1 LICNYCEWR
10 CELGD
15 GQSGVCQMY
24 IQKENRIEEKYPH
37 HYTTYVA
44 THIESL
50 PFFHAYPGSRS
61 LHIGSRGCNF
71 DCHYCSNAYV
81 AKSLPGEVY
90 TFRMAPKRLVDIARQ
105 TGCHNI
111 VFGVNEPVVS
121 FPSFLESAKE
131 AQAAGLPVGCMTNGY
146 MTEETAEMF
155 SRACEFVNISLK
167 GFSRDFYREYAG
179 IPDFSPVL
187 RNIRRLAATNHVEI
201 TTPIIQDINDH
212 EIMDIAE
219 FIASVDKN
227 IPWHVFRLLPE
238 YKMEDEEYPS
248 IQVIN
253 ERLEEARKI
262 LPHIYFSNF
271 AGTTWVSTYCPACGQ
286 KVIERLNPGGCG
298 GRLVKWLAEDD
309 NRCPDCG
316 SRAHIHGNY
325 TQWNSRDV
333 GYGLSSLG
341 C

>member
-1 LICNYCEWR
+1 MICNYCEWR

-15 GQSGVCQMY
+15 GQAGVCQMY
-24 IQKENRIEEKYPH
+24 IQKGNRIEERHPH

-61 LHIGSRGCNF
+61 LQVGSRGCNF

-90 TFRMAPKRLVDIARQ
+90 TFRLEPKRLVDVAKQ

-111 VFGVNEPVVS
+111 VFAVNEPVV
-121 FPSFLESAKE
+121 FLPSLIEVAKE

-146 MTEETAEMF
+146 MTEETADILSET
-155 SRACEFVNISLK
+155 CEFINISLK
-167 GFSRDFYREYAG
+167 GFSQEFYRKYTG
-179 IPDFSPVL
+179 ISDFSPVL
-187 RNIRRLAATNHVEI
+187 RNIRKLANRVHVEI

-212 EIMDIAE
+212 EIIDIAE

-227 IPWHVFRLLPE
+227 TPWHVFRLLPE
-238 YKMEDEEYPS
+238 YKMQDREYPS

-253 ERLEEARKI
+253 KKLEEARRI
-262 LPHIYFSNF
+262 LPYIYFSNF
-271 AGTTWVSTYCPACGQ
+271 VGSTWVSTHCPACG
-286 KVIERLNPGGCG
+286 KKIIERFNLGGCG
-298 GRLVKWLAEDD
+298 GKMVKYLLDEG
-309 NRCPDCG
+309 NRCPDC
-316 SRAHIHGNY
+316 RNHVHIHGNY
-325 TQWNSRDV
+325 TQWNSGDV
-333 GYGLSSLG
+333 DNDLYSLG